1 METNG
6 LANHE
11 TLELHEMLNFKTT
24 CVIKSKMMSGVV
36 FDQELKALME
46 KDVQQSIQALEYLQ
60 NFYKMPNP
68 AVEVNYN
75 D

>member
-68 AVEVNYN
+68 ATEGSYN

>member
-1 METNG
+1 METSG

-68 AVEVNYN
+68 AAEVNYN

>member
-46 KDVQQSIQALEYLQ
+46 KDVEQSIQALEYLQ

-68 AVEVNYN
+68 VSEENYN

>member
-1 METNG
+1 MKTNG

-68 AVEVNYN
+68 ATEGNYN

>member
-24 CVIKSKMMSGVV
+24 CVIKSKLMSGVV